1 MPGLFHSIVILRFI
15 PIVGCM
21 DNWFLFIV
29 EYCTVVMGRSHF
41 VYSFSCGWAFGFFW
55 FGAITDCTFMLD
67 DSLRL
72 ALRPIVSLI
81 SVGVRGI

>member
-1 MPGLFHSIVILRFI
+1 M
-15 PIVGCM
+15 
-21 DNWFLFIV
+21 
-29 EYCTVVMGRSHF
+29 VMGRSHF